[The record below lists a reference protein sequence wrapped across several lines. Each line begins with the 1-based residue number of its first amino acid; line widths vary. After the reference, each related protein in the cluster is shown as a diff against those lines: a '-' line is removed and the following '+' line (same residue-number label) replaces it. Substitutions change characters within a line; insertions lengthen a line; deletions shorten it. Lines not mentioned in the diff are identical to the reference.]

1 MCFVGDCALFGILLV
16 HPNLLVRTKAFNDV
30 RVCVCVGGGKG
41 VVFCIVL
48 AGFED
53 IIWKEQ

>member
-16 HPNLLVRTKAFNDV
+16 HPNLLVRTKVFNDV
-30 RVCVCVGGGKG
+30 RVCVGGGKG